1 MIIFEFFYLLGIKLY
16 GAGIFVYAL
25 FNQKAAHW
33 IKGRKKNYS
42 TIRKTLKEGE
52 KRIWFHC
59 PSLGE
64 FEQGRPVLN
73 ALRREY
79 PGHKIV
85 LTFFSPSG
93 YEIRKKDPQADYLFY
108 MPLDGP
114 LNSARFIDLV
124 KPEMAFFVK
133 YDFWHFYI
141 KALKTRGIP
150 CYYIS
155 CIFRP
160 SQVYFKWYGVFFDKI
175 LRRVTH
181 FFVQNQGSLELL
193 YKNSI
198 PSVTV
203 SGDTRFDRVVE
214 NSLNRKEHPVI
225 SAFKGS
231 SKLLV
236 AGSTWPSD
244 EDRILSAVRKENLD
258 LKWILVP
265 HEINDQHITKLENQL
280 GDTAVRFSR
289 LQEIGHP
296 ENYRVILFDNVGML
310 SSLYAY
316 ADIAY
321 VGGGFGSGIHNILEA
336 IVFGVPVIIGP
347 RYEKF
352 QEARD
357 LVSRKVVFPVVNRDQ
372 FSMLVDQLLQDE
384 AGRSKIR
391 EVCAAYIQEKKGA
404 TSIIIDYLRM
414 NHGLAW

>member
-1 MIIFEFFYLLGIKLY
+1 MIIFEFFYLLGIKFY

-25 FNQKAAHW
+25 INQKAAHW
-33 IKGRKKNYS
+33 IKGRKHHFI
-42 TIRKTLKEGE
+42 TIRKSLKEGE

-73 ALRREY
+73 ALKKEY

-114 LNSARFIDLV
+114 WNSARFIDLI

-141 KALKTRGIP
+141 KALKKRGIP

-155 CIFRP
+155 SIFRP

-181 FFVQNQGSLELL
+181 FFVQNQASLELL

-214 NSLNRKEHPVI
+214 NSLNRKEIPEI
-225 SAFKGS
+225 IAFKGS
-231 SKLLV
+231 AKLLV

-244 EDRILSAVRKENLD
+244 EERILPVVCEEKPG

-265 HEINDQHITKLENQL
+265 HEINDHHINKLEKQL
-280 GDTAVRFSR
+280 GDKAIRFSR
-289 LQEIGHP
+289 IREQGHP
-296 ENYRVILFDNVGML
+296 ENYRVIIFDNVGLL

-316 ADIAY
+316 SDIAY

-336 IVFGVPVIIGP
+336 VVFGVPVIIGP

-357 LVSRKVVFPVVNRDQ
+357 LVGRMAVFPVSSREQ
-372 FSMLVDQLLQDE
+372 FSTKVAQFLQDE
-384 AGRSKIR
+384 AGLQKIR
-391 EVCAAYIQEKKGA
+391 EVCAVYIQEKKGA
-404 TSIIIDYLRM
+404 TSIIMDYLRM
-414 NHGLAW
+414 NHSMA